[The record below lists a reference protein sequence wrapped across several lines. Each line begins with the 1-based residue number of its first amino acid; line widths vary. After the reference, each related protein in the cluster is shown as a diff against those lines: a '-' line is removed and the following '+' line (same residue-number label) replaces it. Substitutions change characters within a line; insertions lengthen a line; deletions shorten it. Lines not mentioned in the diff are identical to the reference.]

1 MDRFDVSKIFDPGF
15 FSDNCVPPHSD
26 HLFYRNV
33 SECLN
38 KRSSF
43 VKSLNG
49 IWKFRYSTDLSEA
62 PGDFMLP
69 DHDSSGWDDIRV
81 PGHIQMQGYSRPQYV
96 NTQYPWDGHEECRIG
111 EVPKKYN
118 AYASYVTY
126 FTLPETFDK
135 NSVYIAFGGVE
146 SGYAV
151 WLNGN
156 YVGYSEDSFDLHEFD
171 LSSYISEGRNKLAVQ
186 VYKWT
191 SGSITEDQD
200 FFRFFGIFRDV
211 YLFTLPVRHIDDVK
225 ILTSLKEDYGKA
237 DINVSLKGNG
247 NFKIRLSLM
256 RPIIRGRNDA
266 LNIYSE
272 DSLMMTRSVVL
283 DKRTSVSMEVNS
295 PKLWSAE
302 KPYLYPLLI
311 EVLDDEGKPVQI
323 VPLKVGIREF
333 KIRNGIMEINGRRIV
348 FNGVNRHEFSC
359 SSGRVPDYMDMVTD
373 ITTMKANNINAIR
386 TSHYPN
392 DPRFYEL
399 CDELG
404 IYVIA
409 ENNMET
415 HGSWDPLFYGDMSVD
430 EVVPGDRM
438 EWEPS
443 LISRID
449 SLYEHNKNHP
459 SVLIWSLGNESRG
472 GKVIYD
478 MSCHLKELDPT
489 RPIHYE
495 SIFHDRTYNDTSDIE
510 SQMYTPAAKVA
521 EFIKNDRSKPFIMCE
536 YMHSMGN
543 STGAMHKYT
552 DMTETEPQFQGGFIW
567 DYIDQSITKKD
578 RYGKEF
584 QAYGGDFDDRPND
597 GEFSG
602 NGIVY
607 APDREPSPKMQAVK
621 YNYQGIRINITD
633 DDKIE
638 IINKYLFTD
647 TGELR
652 CVVLLEKEGEMINSS
667 ELRTNVAPLEKGV
680 YDIPFEIP
688 ALPGEYVLTVSFRLK
703 DNRIY
708 APADHEM
715 AFGQKIYG
723 KYVDE
728 NGAGNT
734 RDLSD
739 ANFRVIRGY
748 NNIGVKGDNFEV
760 LFSKRTG
767 ELISYKYGGR
777 QMLKSIPR
785 PNFWRAPTA
794 NDTGNLMQYRYSQW
808 KIASLYA
815 NVRKRGRDEEDP
827 FAYAPVTSYEEKD
840 DRVIVRCH
848 YNMPTT
854 PESECFVTYSVFK
867 DGTVETELSYDPVKE
882 LADMP
887 EFGMMFKMD
896 ADFHRVKWYGYGPE
910 ETYSDRVRGAKLSV
924 FESEVNNMP
933 GYLVPQE
940 CGNHEGVRYAY
951 VYDDNGHGLRFGA
964 DQMSLSVLPYTPHEI
979 ENAAHAYELP
989 NIHYT
994 VVRPALARMGIAG
1007 DDTWGAMTHPEFL
1020 LDWSKKMTFRFSFKG
1035 C

>member
-1 MDRFDVSKIFDPGF
+1 MSGFDVNRIFDPAF
-15 FSDNCVPPHSD
+15 YSQNCVLPHSD
-26 HLFYRNV
+26 HLFYKNV

-43 VKSLNG
+43 TKSLNG
-49 IWKFRYSTDLSEA
+49 VWKFRYSTDLSEA

-69 DHDSSGWDDIRV
+69 EHDCSGWDDIRV
-81 PGHIQMQGYSRPQYV
+81 PGHIQMQGFGKPQYV
-96 NTQYPWDGHEECRIG
+96 NSQYPWDGHEEFLIG
-111 EVPKKYN
+111 EVPRKYN

-126 FTLPETFDK
+126 FTIPETIKRD
-135 NSVYIAFGGVE
+135 NIRIAFGGVE

-171 LSSYISEGRNKLAVQ
+171 LSEYITEGRNKLAVQ

-191 SGSITEDQD
+191 SGSVTEDQD

-211 YLFTLPVRHIDDVK
+211 YLYTLPADHIDDVRV
-225 ILTSLKEDYGKA
+225 LTELDSGYDKA
-237 DINVSLKGNG
+237 NVSIRLKGSG
-247 NFKIRLSLM
+247 SFKVRLSLM
-256 RPIIRGRNDA
+256 KPIIRGFNDP

-272 DSLMMTRSVVL
+272 DELILTRSAVL
-283 DKRTSVSMEVNS
+283 DGEVTVNMEVDL

-311 EVLDDEGKPVQI
+311 EVPEPDGVPVQVI
-323 VPLKVGIREF
+323 PLKIGIREF
-333 KIRNGIMEINGRRIV
+333 KIRNGIMELNGRRIV
-348 FNGVNRHEFSC
+348 FNGVNRHEFNC

-415 HGSWDPLFYGDMSVD
+415 HGAWDPLFFGEITKDD
-430 EVVPGDRM
+430 VVPGDKE
-438 EWEPS
+438 EWEAS
-443 LISRID
+443 LVSRID

-459 SVLIWSLGNESRG
+459 SVLIWSLGNESYG
-472 GKVIYD
+472 GSVIHN
-478 MSCHLKELDPT
+478 MSRHLKELDPT

-495 SIFHDRTYNDTSDIE
+495 GIFHDRRYNDTSDIE
-510 SQMYTPAAKVA
+510 SQMYTPASKVA
-521 EFIKNDRSKPFIMCE
+521 DFLKNDRSKPFIMCE
-536 YMHSMGN
+536 YSHAMGN
-543 STGAMHKYT
+543 SCGAMDKYT
-552 DMTETEPQFQGGFIW
+552 EMTETEPMFQGGFIW

-578 RYGKEF
+578 RYGREF

-607 APDREPSPKMQAVK
+607 APDRLPSPKMQAVK
-621 YNYQGIRINITD
+621 YNYQGIKITITD
-633 DDKIE
+633 DDRIE
-638 IINKYLFTD
+638 IKNRYLFTG
-647 TGELR
+647 TGEFY
-652 CVVLLEKEGEMINSS
+652 CIVLLEKEGEMINSS
-667 ELRTNVAPLEKGV
+667 ELRTDVAPLETGSYK
-680 YDIPFEIP
+680 IPFEIP
-688 ALPGEYVLTVSFRLK
+688 SDDGEYVLTVSFRLK
-703 DNRIY
+703 ENRIY
-708 APADHEM
+708 APAGHEL
-715 AFGQKIYG
+715 AFEQKVYG
-723 KYVDE
+723 RYDGGEFKNESGGDKCPKLI
-728 NGAGNT
+728 T
-734 RDLSD
+734 
-739 ANFRVIRGY
+739 GY
-748 NNIGVKGDNFEV
+748 NNLGIRGDNFEV
-760 LFSKRTG
+760 MFNKRTG
-767 ELISYKYGGR
+767 ELISYKYGGK

-794 NDTGNLMQYRYSQW
+794 NDNGNLMQYRYAQW
-808 KIASLYA
+808 KIASMYA
-815 NVRKRGRDEEDP
+815 NVRKRGRYEENP
-827 FAYAPVTSYEEKD
+827 FAYIPVTSYEALE
-840 DRVIVRCH
+840 DRVVVNCH

-854 PESECFVTYSVFK
+854 PESECFVKYSVFA
-867 DGTVETELSYDPVKE
+867 DGTVETELTYEPVKE

-896 ADFHRVKWYGYGPE
+896 ADFHRLKWYGYGPE

-924 FESEVNNMP
+924 FEAEVSDMP
-933 GYLVPQE
+933 AYLVPQE

-951 VYDDNGHGLRFGA
+951 VCDDNGHGLRLSA
-964 DQMSLSVLPYTPHEI
+964 DSMSLSVLPYTPHEL

-989 NIHYT
+989 DIHYT
-994 VVRPALARMGIAG
+994 VVRPALGRMGIAG
-1007 DDTWGAMTHPEFL
+1007 DDSWGAMTHKEFL
-1020 LDWSKKMTFRFSFKG
+1020 LDCSGKMCFMFSFKG

>member
-1 MDRFDVSKIFDPGF
+1 MAEFNVSKIFDPGF
-15 FSDNCVPPHSD
+15 FSDNCVPAHSD
-26 HLFYRNV
+26 HLFYRNL

-43 VKSLNG
+43 VKNLNG

-69 DHDSSGWDDIRV
+69 DYDCTGWDDIRV
-81 PGHIQMQGYSRPQYV
+81 PGHIQMQGYGRPQYV
-96 NTQYPWDGHEECRIG
+96 NSQYPWDGHEDCKVG
-111 EVPKKYN
+111 EVPEKYN
-118 AYASYVTY
+118 AFASYVTY
-126 FTLPETFDK
+126 FTLPEAYDK
-135 NSVYIAFGGVE
+135 VYIAFGGVE
-146 SGYAV
+146 SGYALWV
-151 WLNGN
+151 NGQ

-171 LSSYISEGRNKLAVQ
+171 LTEYVVKGRNKLAVQ

-211 YLFTLPVRHIDDVK
+211 YLYTLPKKHIDDVK
-225 ILTSLKEDYGKA
+225 IVTELEDGFGKA
-237 DINVSLKGNG
+237 FVNVCLKGTG
-247 NFKIRLSLM
+247 SIKVRLSLM
-256 RPIIRGRNDA
+256 QPIIRGRIDA

-272 DSLMMTRSVVL
+272 DSLMLTKSVVL
-283 DKRTSVSMEVNS
+283 DREADVTVEVPS

-311 EVLDDEGKPVQI
+311 EALNDEGKPVQVI
-323 VPLKVGIREF
+323 PLKVGIREF
-333 KIRNGIMEINGRRIV
+333 KIKDGIMQLNGKRIV

-415 HGSWDPLFYGDMSVD
+415 HGSWDPLMYGAMTED
-430 EVVPGDRM
+430 EVIPGDHP

-443 LISRID
+443 LIARID

-459 SVLIWSLGNESRG
+459 SVLIWSLGNESYG

-478 MSCHLKELDPT
+478 MSLHLKKLDPT

-495 SIFHDRTYNDTSDIE
+495 GIFHDRRYNDTSDME
-510 SQMYTPAAKVA
+510 SQMYTPAEKVA
-521 EFIKNDRSKPFIMCE
+521 EFLQKDRSKPFIMCE
-536 YMHSMGN
+536 YSHAMGN
-543 STGAMHKYT
+543 SCGGMHKYT
-552 DMTETEPQFQGGFIW
+552 DMTETEPSYQGGFIW

-578 RYGKEF
+578 RYGREF

-597 GEFSG
+597 AEFSG
-602 NGIVY
+602 NGIAY
-607 APDREPSPKMQAVK
+607 APDRLPSPKMQAVK
-621 YNYQGIRINITD
+621 YNYQGIKVDITD
-633 DDKIE
+633 DDKIS
-638 IINKYLFTD
+638 IKNRYLFTGTD
-647 TGELR
+647 EFR
-652 CVVLLEKEGEMINSS
+652 CVVLLEKEGEIINSS
-667 ELRTNVAPLEKGV
+667 ELDTAVAPLENGE

-688 ALPGEYVLTVSFRLK
+688 EDPDEYVLTVSFRLK

-708 APADHEM
+708 APADHEL
-715 AFGQKIYG
+715 AFGQKVYGKFIYG
-723 KYVDE
+723 SREPAHEGETETALKV
-728 NGAGNT
+728 
-734 RDLSD
+734 SK
-739 ANFRVIRGY
+739 GY
-748 NNIGVKGDNFEV
+748 NNLGVKGDNFEV
-760 LFSKRTG
+760 LFNVRTG
-767 ELISYKYGGR
+767 ELIAYKYGGR

-785 PNFWRAPTA
+785 PNFWHAPTA
-794 NDTGNLMQYRYSQW
+794 NDNGNLMQYRYAQW

-815 NVRKRGRDEEDP
+815 NVRKRGRFEMDP
-827 FAYAPVTSYEEKD
+827 FAYAPVTSYEILP
-840 DRVIVRCH
+840 DRVTVNCH

-854 PESECFVTYSVFK
+854 PESECFVKYTVFT
-867 DGTVETELSYDPVKE
+867 DGTVETELTYDPVKE
-882 LADMP
+882 LYDMP

-896 ADFHRVKWYGYGPE
+896 ADFHRLKWYGYGPD
-910 ETYSDRVRGAKLSV
+910 ETYCDRIRGAKLSV
-924 FESEVNNMP
+924 FEAEVSDMP
-933 GYLVPQE
+933 AYLVPQE

-951 VYDDNGHGLRFGA
+951 ITDDKGHGLKLSA
-964 DQMSLSVLPYTPHEI
+964 DTMSLSVLPYTPHEL

-994 VVRPALARMGIAG
+994 VVRPALARMGIGG
-1007 DDTWGAMTHPEFL
+1007 DDSWGAMTHDEYL
-1020 LDWSKKMTFRFSFKG
+1020 LDAGGRMSFRFSFKG

>member
-1 MDRFDVSKIFDPGF
+1 MSNFDVNKIFDPLF
-15 FSDNCVPPHSD
+15 YSDNCVLPHSD
-26 HLFYRNV
+26 HMFYKNV

-43 VKSLNG
+43 LKSLNG

-69 DHDSSGWDDIRV
+69 EYDCGSWDDIRV
-81 PGHIQMQGYSRPQYV
+81 PGHIQMQGFGRPQYC
-96 NTQYPWDGHEECRIG
+96 NTQYPWDGHEEVKIG
-111 EVPKKYN
+111 EVPRKYN
-118 AYASYVTY
+118 AFASYVTY
-126 FTLPETFDK
+126 FTLPDNFETDRTF
-135 NSVYIAFGGVE
+135 IAFGGVE
-146 SGYAV
+146 SGYAL

-171 LSSYISEGRNKLAVQ
+171 LSKYVTKGRNKLAVQ

-211 YLFTLPVRHIDDVK
+211 YLFTKPARHVDDVK
-225 ILTSLKEDYGKA
+225 VVTTLEEGFSKA
-237 DINVSLKGNG
+237 AIKIYLKGSTG
-247 NFKIRLSLM
+247 AKVRLSLM
-256 RPIIRGRNDA
+256 KPIIRGQGDA

-272 DSLMMTRSVVL
+272 DELILTKALML
-283 DKRTSVSMEVNS
+283 DNTAQTEITVDS

-302 KPYLYPLLI
+302 KPYLYPLLV
-311 EVLDDEGKPVQI
+311 EVLNEDGTTSQI
-323 VPLKVGIREF
+323 IPLKVGIREF
-333 KIRNGIMEINGRRIV
+333 KIQNGIMELNGKRIV

-359 SSGRVPDYMDMVTD
+359 ASGRVPDYMDMVTD
-373 ITTMKANNINAIR
+373 IMTMKANNINAVR

-404 IYVIA
+404 IYLIA

-415 HGSWDPLFYGDMSVD
+415 HGSWDPLFYGDISLD
-430 EVVPGDRM
+430 EVVPGDHL

-443 LISRID
+443 LIARID

-472 GKVIYD
+472 GKVIHD
-478 MSCHLKELDPT
+478 MSLHLKELDPT
-489 RPIHYE
+489 RPVHYE

-521 EFIKNDRSKPFIMCE
+521 EFIKNDRSKPFIVCE
-536 YMHSMGN
+536 YSHAMGN
-543 STGAMHKYT
+543 SCGAMHKYT
-552 DMTETEPQFQGGFIW
+552 DLTETEPQFQGGFIW
-567 DYIDQSITKKD
+567 DYIDQSITHKD

-602 NGIVY
+602 NGIAY
-607 APDREPSPKMQAVK
+607 APDRKPSPKMQAVK
-621 YNYQGIRINITD
+621 YNYQGIRVMITD

-638 IINKYLFTD
+638 VNNKYLFTGTD
-647 TGELR
+647 EFN
-652 CVVLLEKEGEMINSS
+652 CVIMLEKEGELVNSA
-667 ELRTNVAPLEKGV
+667 ELKTDVAPLETGR
-680 YDIPFEIP
+680 YDLPFEIP
-688 ALPGEYVLTVSFRLK
+688 SDEGEYVLTVSFTLK
-703 DNRIY
+703 ENRIY
-708 APADHEM
+708 APAGHEV

-723 KYVDE
+723 NYADPNSKNETLTGVHS
-728 NGAGNT
+728 G
-734 RDLSD
+734 LKL
-739 ANFRVIRGY
+739 IMGY
-748 NNIGVKGDNFEV
+748 YNIGVKGDNFEV
-760 LFSKRTG
+760 LFNRHTG
-767 ELISYKYGGR
+767 ELTSYKYGGR

-794 NDTGNLMQYRYSQW
+794 NDNGNLMTYRYAQW
-808 KIASLYA
+808 KIASMYA
-815 NVRKRGRDEEDP
+815 NVRKRGRDEENP
-827 FAYAPVTSYEEKD
+827 FGYVPLTSCEKEEDRIVVTS
-840 DRVIVRCH
+840 H
-848 YNMPTT
+848 YNMPTV
-854 PESECFVTYSVFK
+854 PESECNVKYTVFS
-867 DGTVETELSYDPVKE
+867 DGTVKTELTYDPVKE

-896 ADFHRVKWYGYGPE
+896 ADFHRLKWYGYGPE
-910 ETYSDRVRGAKLSV
+910 ETYIDRLRGAKLGV
-924 FESEVNNMP
+924 FEAEVSDMSA
-933 GYLVPQE
+933 YLVPQE

-951 VYDDNGHGLRFGA
+951 IIDDKGHGLKLSS
-964 DQMSLSVLPYTPHEI
+964 QSMSLSVLPYTPHEL

-994 VVRPALARMGIAG
+994 VVRPALGRMGIAG
-1007 DDTWGAMTHPEFL
+1007 DDSWGAMTHKEYL
-1020 LDWSKKMTFRFSFKG
+1020 LDYSKKMRFEFSFRG